1 MSYILNT
8 GGNMENDTTKRFPRT
23 MEEAFNCNSD
33 PISGPYGKEPVWP
46 MYAIFFIVIVGGIIL
61 FWSKA

>member
-23 MEEAFNCNSD
+23 MHEAFNCDSD
-33 PISGPYGKEPVWP
+33 PISGPYGKQPFWPVF
-46 MYAIFFIVIVGGIIL
+46 AIFFIVIIAGIVV
-61 FWSKA
+61 FWSRV